1 MNQLL
6 VISGKR
12 IVSSHDNRVLFQS
25 DKADIELDHWVENTF
40 LTKVLR
46 KEDRHDLS
54 LDIVYVSEIKTPKFS
69 LISIPAAKKLLE
81 TDSNDAEIVSFL
93 SPLQAKLSV
102 QFEYGIRDGRVVS
115 ISEIKPEDRGLRC
128 NCICPGC
135 GAPLI
140 ANLGKKKQRYFSHK
154 GDACDVAAAQQTAL
168 HMLAKEI
175 IEEHKKLLLPGITV
189 KRDRYIEGI
198 KDYRVYTRV
207 PPSIEYRKPSMV
219 TCDSVSL
226 EKKLSNIVPDIII
239 SARGRRCL
247 VEIAVTHFVDEEKEQ
262 RIKEVGLP
270 LFEIDLSDL
279 YNTEF
284 SRADLAEA
292 VLRNP
297 GNRTWI
303 FNPLAEK
310 WAKEEY
316 SKAILSAE
324 KEVSREDQQEAVRAE
339 KKLLRRA
346 VGEKKIRNTF
356 EPDNYRRTIISLED
370 ENAVN
375 AHLKTLHLKA
385 KLETLP
391 FFLNIP
397 ITGEMI
403 FPCDRRIWQSA
414 LFDKFV
420 FNRTAEGESEPTV
433 HIKRVQKWIEKHN
446 QQFPIDWNLS
456 YKSDVFINPNEK
468 KTVSLLY
475 DVVVTF
481 FNYLV
486 YLGFLGRFYYQE
498 ANIQQ
503 THSLTPP
510 NKDHAD
516 VLLDA
521 LEKVDWHDPNVDN
534 TLQQLLPPTKSNSSF
549 YLSQSG
555 TTVEKKPEK
564 EASIV
569 PTINWEERKNE
580 IENERSTGFADVKE
594 KNFDGDEPIYDRF
607 EWRWLQC
614 KSCERLFRADQMVSY
629 GGHGSIN
636 KGICKECSKSRRD

>member
-12 IVSSHDNRVLFQS
+12 ITSSHDNRVLFQPNR
-25 DKADIELDHWVENTF
+25 AGVELDHWVENTF

-46 KEDRHDLS
+46 KEDHHDLS

-81 TDSNDAEIVSFL
+81 TDSNNAEIVSFL
-93 SPLQAKLSV
+93 SSLQAKLSI
-102 QFEYGIRDGRVVS
+102 QFEYGIRDGMVVS

-154 GDACDVAAAQQTAL
+154 GDACDFAAAQQTAL

-175 IEEHKKLLLPGITV
+175 IEEHKKLLFPGITV
-189 KRDRYIEGI
+189 KRDSYIKGI
-198 KDYRVYTRV
+198 KDSRVYARV
-207 PPSIEYRKPSMV
+207 PLSIEYKKPFMV

-239 SARGRRCL
+239 SARGHSCL
-247 VEIAVTHFVDEEKEQ
+247 IEIAVTHFVDEEKA
-262 RIKEVGLP
+262 RKVKEVGLP

-279 YNTEF
+279 YNTEY

-292 VLRNP
+292 VLGNP
-297 GNRTWI
+297 GNRAWI

-324 KEVSREDQQEAVRAE
+324 KEVERQDQQEAIRSE
-339 KKLLRRA
+339 KKLRQRA
-346 VGEKKIRNTF
+346 VGEEKIRKVF
-356 EPDNYRRTIISLED
+356 EPDNYRKTIISLED

-375 AHLKTLHLKA
+375 AHLMTLHMKA

-391 FFLNIP
+391 FYLNIP

-420 FNRTAEGESEPTV
+420 FNRNTEGGNKPTV

-446 QQFPIDWNLS
+446 QQFPIDWKLS
-456 YKSDVFINPNEK
+456 YKTDVSINPNEK

-486 YLGFLGRFYYQE
+486 YLGFLQPFYYQE
-498 ANIQQ
+498 AILQK

-516 VLLDA
+516 ILIDA
-521 LEKVDWHDPNVDN
+521 LEKADWYDPKVDD
-534 TLQQLLPPTKSNSSF
+534 TLQQLLTPFQSNSSY
-549 YLSQSG
+549 YLPRS
-555 TTVEKKPEK
+555 EK
-564 EASIV
+564 EVENEAPVAPIIS
-569 PTINWEERKNE
+569 WEERKKE
-580 IENERSTGFADVKE
+580 IENERITGLTDVKE

-636 KGICKECSKSRRD
+636 KGICKECSKCRRD